1 MSRAWTISLL
11 AALIGGA
18 APAAAQLIGGGLS
31 GALGGVTAP
40 VGGLL
45 GQAQLQGAATATA
58 ALASPLDIAVFRG
71 ALSPG
76 DLLALRR
83 ERLRAL
89 VRANRNV
96 LDADDVGAPIRRD
109 EIVAINMTPAVLD
122 RIQTAGFAAI
132 RQETIDGV
140 GLALTILKPP
150 HHKSARKAIALLR
163 ATDPDGAY
171 ELNHIYQ
178 PAGGSLGLGPGDG
191 AAAGSGRSGGI
202 KVGLIDGGIG
212 AHPAFAA
219 AHIEQRGFAGAV
231 QPSGH
236 GTAVASLLVGDA
248 GAFHGAATG
257 TMLYAADVYGGS
269 PAAGSAEAIAQAMG
283 WLATRGVRVVNI
295 SLVGPPNRLLEASVA
310 ALIRRGIIIVASVGN
325 DGPAAPPQF
334 PAAYPNVMA
343 VTATDP
349 RGRVLAEAGGAAHL
363 DFAAPGSELA
373 GAVPGGRYETL
384 RGTSFAAP
392 FVTARLAHA
401 MQGGAAQPVDAVAAE
416 ATPGRDVGRGIVCVS
431 CRIAPRAVG
440 VR

>member
-109 EIVAINMTPAVLD
+109 EIVAINVTPAVLD

-150 HHKSARKAIALLR
+150 RHKSARKAIALLR

-178 PAGGSLGLGPGDG
+178 PAGGSLGPGDG